1 MRSSACCGF
10 EALSEALIG
19 VRVIGRGEHIK
30 SVMPMRKSQ
39 QLAGLCAPFIGL
51 GGIFTAI
58 FIHRSWWS
66 LTENAISDLGKVGLP
81 YNWVM
86 NVPIVVA
93 AVLGIYYALGLFKE
107 AKHPTIKLGIGIF
120 ILGLVFL
127 AGIGIFPEGTSPHYY
142 VSWGFFITA
151 SLGIMVAG
159 IGLYLEGEKQLGII
173 TVIIFVLSWIFGFWA
188 MRVFNG
194 VAISEFIGIFGIVIW
209 HYMVLAKIL
218 KKGKK
223 A

>member
-1 MRSSACCGF
+1 
-10 EALSEALIG
+10 
-19 VRVIGRGEHIK
+19 
-30 SVMPMRKSQ
+30 MPMKRSQ
-39 QLAGLCAPFIGL
+39 QLAGLGAPLVGL

-66 LTENAISDLGKVGLP
+66 LTDNAISDLGKVNLP

-86 NVPIVVA
+86 NVSLVVA
-93 AVLGIYYALGLFKE
+93 AILGIYYAIGLFKE
-107 AKHPTIKLGIGIF
+107 AKHPTMKLGICIF

-159 IGLYLEGEKQLGII
+159 IGLYLGGEKQLGVITAII
-173 TVIIFVLSWIFGFWA
+173 LVFSWILALWA
-188 MRVFNG
+188 MKVFKG
-194 VAISEFIGIFGIVIW
+194 VAVSEFIGIFGMITW

-218 KKGKK
+218 KEEKK
-223 A
+223 VFCSL